1 LGDWIIPYCTF
12 DELNQECHNNIDK
25 LLNTPMGK
33 ALPLYYWC
41 EENVGYF
48 KEKRLTGK
56 GIYFLHLQRKYNGIL
71 QLACSDA
78 SKQLMKKFGV
88 RNLCEGGKDFNGFN
102 SIISGQKFYT
112 CGSIIDEKEYVMHP
126 YITLSRA
133 KLLIKREDVECLKRE
148 YPDLFCAPPIIP
160 KKKKGHDPDD
170 SLLAIIHAL
179 RCLLISENPDLK
191 INENLKNKIL
201 QLHLDIIGLSK
212 TTLSE
217 TFAEVTRKFN
227 PKKTGGISLGE
238 AVPGDAKMS
247 I

>member
-1 LGDWIIPYCTF
+1 MGDWIIPYCTF
-12 DELNQECHNNIDK
+12 DELNQECHNNIDE

-48 KEKRLTGK
+48 KENWLTGK
-56 GIYFLHLQRKYNGIL
+56 GYYLLHSQRKYNGIL
-71 QLACSDA
+71 QLACSAA
-78 SKQLMKKFGV
+78 SEQLIKKFGV

-102 SIISGQKFYT
+102 SIISGQEFYA
-112 CGSIIDEKEYVMHP
+112 CGSIIDEKEYIVHP
-126 YITLSRA
+126 CIDLSYA

-148 YPDLFCAPPIIP
+148 YPDLFSAPAIIP

-179 RCLLISENPDLK
+179 RCLLILKDPDLK
-191 INENLKNKIL
+191 INNNLIEKIL

-217 TFAEVTRKFN
+217 TFAAVTKKIN
-227 PKKTGGISLGE
+227 PKK
-238 AVPGDAKMS
+238 
-247 I
+247 